1 MTDAHC
7 HVSCGDLSVRELLI
21 GRDFF
26 GVHPWE
32 TLDGTTGANALL
44 VPDVPVVPDV
54 PFPAALQASLRA
66 RLLEN
71 PKVGV
76 GEIGLDRLKVRD
88 ISPRMREV
96 FEAQLALAI
105 ELGRPVVL
113 HGAKCWGQ
121 VVAAVKALSAC
132 AAKSLVL
139 PLTAGAFAATHP
151 SSDRFRGSLC
161 SGDMLVL
168 SRSKAALVQG
178 AEAPGTRFL
187 FHGFSRSDGL
197 IPEIVKLNGF
207 ISVGP
212 AVLNDHAVNYR
223 ELVKKIPLDRL
234 LVETDRTASASPHVA
249 MSQDSSA
256 SSSISIFDVLAKTA
270 DILNISAAEL
280 ERITDENA
288 DRFLGVV

>member
-7 HVSCGDLSVRELLI
+7 HVSCGDSSVRELLV

-26 GVHPWE
+26 GVHPW
-32 TLDGTTGANALL
+32 DA
-44 VPDVPVVPDV
+44 VDVSFLP
-54 PFPAALQASLRA
+54 SLRA
-66 RLLEN
+66 QLLAN
-71 PKVGV
+71 PKAGV
-76 GEIGLDRLKVRD
+76 GEIGLDRLKSRD

-96 FEAQLALAI
+96 FEAQLALAL

-121 VVAAVKALSAC
+121 VVTTVCRHLSH
-132 AAKSLVL
+132 SPTPPL
-139 PLTAGAFAATHP
+139 PHSPTP
-151 SSDRFRGSLC
+151 S
-161 SGDMLVL
+161 
-168 SRSKAALVQG
+168 
-178 AEAPGTRFL
+178 FL

-212 AVLNDHAVNYR
+212 AILNDHAVNYR

-234 LVETDRTASASPHVA
+234 LVETDRT
-249 MSQDSSA
+249 
-256 SSSISIFDVLAKTA
+256 SSSDSPSISDVLAKTA
-270 DILNISAAEL
+270 DVLNLSAAEL

-288 DRFLGVV
+288 DRFLGAV

>member
-7 HVSCGDLSVRELLI
+7 HVSCGDPSVRELLV

-32 TLDGTTGANALL
+32 TIDGTTETTRTTETRSAL

-54 PFPAALQASLRA
+54 PFPAALLSALRA

-71 PKVGV
+71 PKAGV

-88 ISPRMREV
+88 IPQRMREV

-121 VVAAVKALSAC
+121 VVEAVKRARTSRTGSAPASLSTVDC
-132 AAKSLVL
+132 
-139 PLTAGAFAATHP
+139 
-151 SSDRFRGSLC
+151 R
-161 SGDMLVL
+161 L
-168 SRSKAALVQG
+168 S
-178 AEAPGTRFL
+178 TFL

-197 IPEIVKLNGF
+197 IPDIVALGGF

-223 ELVKKIPLDRL
+223 ALVKKIPLDRM
-234 LVETDRTASASPHVA
+234 LVETDRT
-249 MSQDSSA
+249 DG
-256 SSSISIFDVLAKTA
+256 SIIHHSIYDVLAKTA
-270 DILNISAAEL
+270 EIVGVSAEEL
-280 ERITDENA
+280 EKVTDENA
-288 DRFLGVV
+288 EKFFGASL

>member
-7 HVSCGDLSVRELLI
+7 HVSCGDSSVRELLV

-32 TLDGTTGANALL
+32 TLEECKVESVKCKVEEELRSKLL
-44 VPDVPVVPDV
+44 
-54 PFPAALQASLRA
+54 A
-66 RLLEN
+66 N
-71 PKVGV
+71 PKAGV
-76 GEIGLDRLKVRD
+76 GEIGLDRLKSRD

-96 FEAQLALAI
+96 FEAQLALAL

-121 VVAAVKALSAC
+121 VVTTVCRHLSH
-132 AAKSLVL
+132 SPTPPL
-139 PLTAGAFAATHP
+139 PHSPPP
-151 SSDRFRGSLC
+151 S
-161 SGDMLVL
+161 
-168 SRSKAALVQG
+168 
-178 AEAPGTRFL
+178 FL

-212 AVLNDHAVNYR
+212 AILNDHAVNYR

-234 LVETDRTASASPHVA
+234 LVETDAVVGARVPTRPH
-249 MSQDSSA
+249 
-256 SSSISIFDVLAKTA
+256 IRDVLAKTA
-270 DILNISAAEL
+270 DILNLSAAEL

-288 DRFLGVV
+288 DRFLGAV

>member
-7 HVSCGDLSVRELLI
+7 HVPCGDPSVRELLI

-26 GVHPWE
+26 GVHPWDAVDG
-32 TLDGTTGANALL
+32 TSGTTGTSETSRALA
-44 VPDVPVVPDV
+44 PDVPSL
-54 PFPAALQASLRA
+54 PALLASLRA
-66 RLLEN
+66 NLLAHPN
-71 PKVGV
+71 SGV
-76 GEIGLDRLKVRD
+76 GEIGLDRLKSRD
-88 ISPRMREV
+88 IPPLMREV
-96 FEAQLALAI
+96 FEAQLALAL

-121 VVAAVKALSAC
+121 VVAAVKRMVGGGL
-132 AAKSLVL
+132 
-139 PLTAGAFAATHP
+139 AT
-151 SSDRFRGSLC
+151 SDGRQ
-161 SGDMLVL
+161 
-168 SRSKAALVQG
+168 A
-178 AEAPGTRFL
+178 FL

-234 LVETDRTASASPHVA
+234 LVETDRT
-249 MSQDSSA
+249 
-256 SSSISIFDVLAKTA
+256 SSSDSPPISDVLAKTA
-270 DILNISAAEL
+270 DILHLSVAEL

-288 DRFLGVV
+288 DRFLGAV